1 MKKVKKSKRLL
12 CDDKLKDLNN
22 YNKFI
27 DALGSGFWGFG
38 ILGFWVDAI
47 SKKVKKEV

>member
-1 MKKVKKSKRLL
+1 MKKVKKRKRLL

-27 DALGSGFWGFG
+27 DTLGSGFWGFG
-38 ILGFWVDAI
+38 ILGFGLTL
-47 SKKVKKEV
+47 